1 MNEGVVPS
9 HRSRLR
15 RARSRERGVAL
26 VMVIGAIAVLASML
40 AEFQEETSAELGA
53 AMAHRDTMK
62 AEYHARSAIYLSR
75 LLLTAEPAM
84 RQALAPLFMMMKRTP
99 PQLPIWEY
107 ADRLLGVFND
117 AAASSEFSSTGG
129 LDPMGAK
136 NVGIKGGKF
145 ELQIVDEDAK
155 INVNS
160 GGLSVAT
167 QLRLAQQL
175 MSHFAPPNLNT
186 LFEARDEQGNA
197 TDRLQMCAAFLDWAD
212 PDEQAYNCD
221 IRANGA
227 ASNAIEDAF
236 YSSLKKPYKRKNAP
250 FDSLEEV
257 HMVRGVTDDLWFSLI
272 DPDPTNPKKRNVT
285 VWGQGT
291 INVNS
296 ANAATLLS
304 LVCAGAVQGTEVC
317 TDPVQMAAFV
327 SGISMAKAFSMGAPI
342 FGSPREFVA
351 TAKGGGML
359 GPMLVGLGI
368 KPVKFLSEGDFIK
381 MIATESK
388 VFSIYAVGVVV
399 PPPKDPKAEKKAPV
413 PDADAGEGVVQA
425 APPPPPRDIRVKI
438 QAVIDFRPGQQ
449 TGLQAPLPGTALTAS
464 ASSTHGTAAGAV
476 PQQLANGGRLLYF
489 RIE

>member
-1 MNEGVVPS
+1 MS
-9 HRSRLR
+9 ALR
-15 RARSRERGVAL
+15 RKRSNERGVAL

-53 AMAHRDTMK
+53 AIAHRDSMK
-62 AEYHARSAIYLSR
+62 AEYHARSAIHLSR
-75 LLLTAEPAM
+75 LLLAAEPTM

-107 ADRLLGVFND
+107 ADLLLGAFND
-117 AAASSEFSSTGG
+117 EEASGEFARTAS
-129 LDPMGAK
+129 LDLTGAK
-136 NVGIKGGKF
+136 NVGLKGGRF

-160 GGLSVAT
+160 GGSSPAT

-175 MSHFAPPNLNT
+175 MSHFAPANLNR
-186 LFEARDEQGNA
+186 LFEARDEQGNQ
-197 TDRLQMCAAFLDWAD
+197 TDRLQMCAGVLDWAD

-221 IRANGA
+221 IRAGGA

-236 YSSLKKPYKRKNAP
+236 YSARTKPYKRKNAP
-250 FDSLEEV
+250 FDSLEEL
-257 HMVRGVTDDLWFSLI
+257 HMVRGINDDLWFSLI

-291 INVNS
+291 VNVNS

-304 LVCAGAVQGTEVC
+304 LVCAGAVHGAELC
-317 TDPVQMAAFV
+317 NDPTQMASFV
-327 SGISMAKAFSMGAPI
+327 SGIAMAKAFSMGAPI
-342 FGSPREFVA
+342 FGSPREFIT
-351 TAKGGGML
+351 TAKGGGVI
-359 GPMLVGLGI
+359 GPMLAGLGI
-368 KPVKFLSEGDFIK
+368 KPVKFLSDGDFAK

-388 VFSIYAVGVVV
+388 VFSIYAVGVVR
-399 PPPKDPKAEKKAPV
+399 PRASKPTEPGRAAAQDS
-413 PDADAGEGVVQA
+413 DAGTDGTA
-425 APPPPPRDIRVKI
+425 APPPASRDTRVKI
-438 QAVIDFRPGQQ
+438 QAVIDFRPNQQ
-449 TGLQAPLPGTALTAS
+449 MGLQPTGAGTTTATAATATPGTAAI
-464 ASSTHGTAAGAV
+464 

>member
-1 MNEGVVPS
+1 MTEAALSAQVT
-9 HRSRLR
+9 RLR
-15 RARSRERGVAL
+15 RARKRERGVAL

-40 AEFQEETSAELGA
+40 AEFQEETSAEIGA
-53 AMAHRDTMK
+53 AMAHRDSMK

-75 LLLTAEPAM
+75 LLLSAEPSM

-107 ADRLLGVFND
+107 ADLLLGAFND
-117 AAASSEFSSTGG
+117 DEASGEFAGTAG
-129 LDPMGAK
+129 LDLTGAK
-136 NVGIKGGKF
+136 NVGLKGGKF

-160 GGLSVAT
+160 GGSSPAT

-175 MSHFAPPNLNT
+175 MSHFAPLNLNP
-186 LFEARDEQGNA
+186 LFETRDDQGA
-197 TDRLQMCAAFLDWAD
+197 TTDRLQLCSAMVDWAD
-212 PDEQAYNCD
+212 FDEQAYNCD
-221 IRANGA
+221 VRANGA
-227 ASNAIEDAF
+227 ASNAIEDTF

-250 FDSLEEV
+250 YDSLEEL
-257 HMVRGVTDDLWFSLI
+257 HMVRGLSDDLWFTLI
-272 DPDPTNPKKRNVT
+272 DPDATNPKKRNVT

-291 INVNS
+291 VNVNS

-317 TDPVQMAAFV
+317 TDPTQMAAFV

-342 FGSPREFVA
+342 FGSPREFVT
-351 TAKGGGML
+351 TAKGGGMI
-359 GPMLVGLGI
+359 GPMLAGLGI
-368 KPVKFLSEGDFIK
+368 KPVKFLSEGDFTK

-388 VFSIYAVGVVV
+388 VFSIYAVGVVKERKTKATET
-399 PPPKDPKAEKKAPV
+399 PKEAPSER
-413 PDADAGEGVVQA
+413 DAGEGEVRA
-425 APPPPPRDIRVKI
+425 APPPGSRDIRVKI
-438 QAVIDFRPGQQ
+438 HTVLDFRPAQQ
-449 TGLQAPLPGTALTAS
+449 TGLQSTTPAPTGTPAPS
-464 ASSTHGTAAGAV
+464 AV